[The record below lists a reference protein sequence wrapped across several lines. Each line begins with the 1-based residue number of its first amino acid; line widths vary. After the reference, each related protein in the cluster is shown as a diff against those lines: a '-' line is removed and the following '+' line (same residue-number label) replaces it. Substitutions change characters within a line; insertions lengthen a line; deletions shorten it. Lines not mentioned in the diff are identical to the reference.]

1 MTKSLMKRIIAIA
14 LLFSAATSCQKD
26 KEKEFAGNY
35 LVQFV
40 IHPGENSYLVPSS
53 DTTTLWINSGDSTQ
67 PWQFSPIGKNQYS
80 ISPSGNNNRVLSAN
94 GSSISLVIK
103 PASLSNKESFYIDKR
118 SNSEVSFRSTG
129 SGQLIN
135 VVYAEKNNTIWGYS
149 VSMLAP
155 DSCIMNYTYVDTQ
168 WCIPSFKLLKK

>member
-1 MTKSLMKRIIAIA
+1 MKRIIAIA

-53 DTTTLWINSGDSTQ
+53 DTTTLWISSVDSTQ
-67 PWQFSPIGKNQYS
+67 PWQFSPVGKNQYS

-94 GSSISLVIK
+94 GSSISS
-103 PASLSNKESFYIDKR
+103 SLSLHLQATKNPFISTR
-118 SNSEVSFRSTG
+118 EVIRKFHFV
-129 SGQLIN
+129 QP
-135 VVYAEKNNTIWGYS
+135 
-149 VSMLAP
+149 AP
-155 DSCIMNYTYVDTQ
+155 DNSSTSYMQKKT
-168 WCIPSFKLLKK
+168 IPFGGIVSACWRRTVAL